1 VLVSVIIPTRD
12 RAPDLARTL
21 AALGR
26 AGEGVRGEVV
36 IADNGSRGGAAAP
49 GTLPSGWPVRVIG
62 LGENRGAAARNAAAE
77 AANGDWLL
85 MLDDDS
91 APAGPGWAACLADA
105 ASDAAAI
112 GGEIRLE
119 DGAREAGGLPEV
131 FVGCGALVRR
141 DAFLGVGGYDPG
153 FGYYGEETDLCARLI
168 GSGWRVTHDARLRVV
183 HRRSGQGRD
192 AGAIVERLARN
203 ECLTV
208 HRYAPTKFR
217 EEWIERTAAR
227 RRAVA
232 EREGVIGS
240 FERGMAA
247 FREAAAAETPSPLGE
262 PEWDRLT
269 GRAFARRWIAE
280 RIAASERVAVRMP
293 AGAPGK
299 HGFVI
304 EDELDRAGALEP
316 HAEQADVLIA
326 GTLAPGLAIDAASRL
341 RGERPGTRAEAMSAL
356 EGVRVGA

>member
-1 VLVSVIIPTRD
+1 VLVSAVIPPRD
-12 RAPDLARTL
+12 RAADLARTL
-21 AALGR
+21 GALGV

-49 GTLPSGWPVRVIG
+49 GTLACGWPVRVIEF
-62 LGENRGAAARNAAAE
+62 GENRGAAARNTAAE
-77 AANGDWLL
+77 AARGVWLL

-91 APAGPGWAACLADA
+91 APAGPGWAACLAEA
-105 ASDAAAI
+105 AETAAV
-112 GGEIRLE
+112 GGEIHLE
-119 DGAREAGGLPEV
+119 SGAREAGGLPEV

-141 DAFLGVGGYDPG
+141 EAFLGVGGYDPG

-217 EEWIERTAAR
+217 EVWIERTAAR

-232 EREGVIGS
+232 ERERVIGS

-262 PEWDRLT
+262 PGWDRLT

-280 RIAASERVAVRMP
+280 RIAAGVRAAVRMP

-316 HAEQADVLIA
+316 DAEQADVLIA

-356 EGVRVGA
+356 EGVRVGS